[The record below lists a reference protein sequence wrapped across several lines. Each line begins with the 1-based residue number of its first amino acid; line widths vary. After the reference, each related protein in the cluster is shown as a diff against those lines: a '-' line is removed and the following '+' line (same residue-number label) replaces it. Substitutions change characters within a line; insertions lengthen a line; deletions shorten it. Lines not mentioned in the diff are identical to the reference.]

1 MGRFSN
7 DADWLLVYKLFHA
20 VDDQPWNWF
29 FGSNEIMG
37 RLGWIDDVLLILE
50 FDAQLLAELA
60 HLTSFWRRSFDPP
73 KRAGWTSL
81 QTRERIITWVPLILN
96 SEKYVDPLVAIA
108 DLWKSQVYPKVL
120 VLVSW
125 VQTCTNLT
133 ETRQGSIYLI
143 SHWPK
148 AQAL

>member
-20 VDDQPWNWF
+20 VDDQPWHWF

-60 HLTSFWRRSFDPP
+60 HLTPFWSRSFDPP
-73 KRAGWTSL
+73 KRC
-81 QTRERIITWVPLILN
+81 WVDLFTNKRQDHNL
-96 SEKYVDPLVAIA
+96 SATHSQQCPLVAIA